1 MNSGSAWYDQ
11 NRNNVAQKF
20 NNKPLIKRL
29 SKDKKILIRKGNTI
43 TRRISKL
50 WEKYIKECIDLERVK

>member
-1 MNSGSAWYDQ
+1 MSSGNSWYDQ
-11 NRNNVAQKF
+11 NRNDVAQKF
-20 NNKPLIKRL
+20 NSKPLIKRL
-29 SKDKKILIRKGNTI
+29 SNDKKILIRKGNTI